1 MPQPRSTLTRC
12 NAVHTAFPNSQLAQ
26 PFATRRWFNH
36 SPALP
41 RTRAA
46 PCPQPARAGAAVTH
60 SAVVGPSRCRGAYG
74 SSFAA
79 VGCTIL
85 DQSRDACVFHV
96 PPQRAAGTAS
106 PAAGS
111 PTCHECFRERAACGR
126 ASARA
131 PICLIGVPRARTNR
145 RAADNAPTRLDL
157 LGHAGGTRRS
167 EVGHVATAPR
177 VQVRT
182 RFCREHKL
190 ERAPLVPSPFHII

>member
-1 MPQPRSTLTRC
+1 MPQPRSCTLTRC

-60 SAVVGPSRCRGAYG
+60 SAAVVGPSRCRGAYG

-106 PAAGS
+106 PAAGL
-111 PTCHECFRERAACGR
+111 PTCHECFRERAAC
-126 ASARA
+126 ARKG
-131 PICLIGVPRARTNR
+131 IGARTNR
-145 RAADNAPTRLDL
+145 GPPSSYKSPCSGQRTDSSRPPRACWRYAKERSGP
-157 LGHAGGTRRS
+157 RRHCPAS
-167 EVGHVATAPR
+167 PDSILPR
-177 VQVRT
+177 TQT
-182 RFCREHKL
+182 
-190 ERAPLVPSPFHII
+190 